1 MEACFSKCRMQ
12 LHLIPKMNLEDM
24 WKIHDDGHIIFG
36 FTSGEAPVETRTSFF
51 LQTDRI
57 FKGHGV
63 CVSSWEVF
71 NWSKGQPEVATPP
84 FKPTVLFV
92 LPRCLRFVAGVDI
105 RRSCC

>member
-1 MEACFSKCRMQ
+1 MMMVISFLGSR
-12 LHLIPKMNLEDM
+12 
-24 WKIHDDGHIIFG
+24 
-36 FTSGEAPVETRTSFF
+36 VEKHPLKRGPRFF

-92 LPRCLRFVAGVDI
+92 LPR
-105 RRSCC
+105 